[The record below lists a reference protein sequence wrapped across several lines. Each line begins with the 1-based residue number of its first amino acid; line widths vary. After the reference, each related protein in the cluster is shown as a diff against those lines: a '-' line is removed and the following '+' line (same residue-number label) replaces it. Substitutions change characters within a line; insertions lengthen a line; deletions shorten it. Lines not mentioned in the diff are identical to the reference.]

1 MFLLFSSSETSELF
15 NVPEEV
21 LITILGKLKLPE
33 LLSILLVNKFLNELV
48 LSTSRL
54 NSKLVLY
61 FGECWCTGPKKA
73 LLNDMFDAGRSFER
87 IKLQGIRGDNYW
99 QRSSAIQIVVI
110 IRKHGMNIKSLEVDN
125 CAFNQTML
133 IELLE
138 VRFTIKLHIS
148 I

>member
-1 MFLLFSSSETSELF
+1 MYFSTTEISEFLLL
-15 NVPEEV
+15 PEEV
-21 LITILGKLKLPE
+21 MITILEKLKLPE
-33 LLSILLVNKFLNELV
+33 LLNILLVNKFLNELV

-54 NSKLVLY
+54 NSKLVLF

-99 QRSSAIQIVVI
+99 QRSSASQIVVL
-110 IRKHGMNIKSLEVDN
+110 IRKHNMNIKSLEVVD

-138 VRFTIKLHIS
+138 VRFSNSLIY
-148 I
+148 